1 MQMQYIRLW
10 LAAIS
15 ILAIA
20 VQPAAAEKRGTQ
32 QTAPEKRAIPPA
44 TAEKRT
50 AQPVQTERRVAL
62 VIGNSAYVNAGKLGN
77 PANDATDAAQAFQKF
92 GFNVILG
99 TDLKRA
105 AFQEKV
111 RAFSHAL
118 AKADTALFFYAGHG
132 LQVGGHNYLVPVDAK
147 LGNERDI
154 DFEAISLD
162 FILKQMEV
170 DRDGKSNIVFLD
182 ACRDN
187 PLSKNLARS
196 MGTRSAN
203 IGKGLAEV
211 QTGVGTFIS
220 YSTQPGNV
228 ALDGSGRNSPFTGAF
243 KKRVM
248 EPGRDLTAIM
258 IDVRKDVLAAT
269 GGQQVPWDHS
279 ALTAEFYFLPG
290 KGRIIPPAGPAP
302 AAADPSDARDMQA
315 AASAPAPATF
325 DDLDALAASQNW
337 AELHD
342 RLNEISPSSRN
353 AHWNELVE
361 QAAVGEL
368 AAQAIPGGS
377 AAERFAALER
387 YFPKFPSL
395 AKSEKFLSIRTKV
408 GLQAFARC
416 FDEGR
421 NDMKCRNDLERF
433 MHAAPP
439 SAELATGAGRL
450 IGVKF
455 NRQAATSFYAL
466 GVETPGGEAICS
478 NGDFQYDLIQSL
490 EMPPDYPEAKAARDV
505 ALKCWNA
512 VQPKLAANM
521 AKVVGDTY
529 YLHNACPALIQHG
542 TLKGLLEQRCLSAI
556 KQ

>member
-1 MQMQYIRLW
+1 MHYIRLW

-20 VQPAAAEKRGTQ
+20 VQPASAEKRGAQ
-32 QTAPEKRAIPPA
+32 QAAPEKRAIPPA
-44 TAEKRT
+44 GAEKRA
-50 AQPVQTERRVAL
+50 AQPAPAERRVAL
-62 VIGNSAYVNAGKLGN
+62 VIGNSAYANAGKLAN

-105 AFQEKV
+105 AFQDKI

-147 LGNERDI
+147 LGGERDI

-211 QTGVGTFIS
+211 QTGVGTFIA

-228 ALDGSGRNSPFTGAF
+228 ALDGQGRNSPFTGAF

-279 ALTAEFYFLPG
+279 ALTAEFYFVPG
-290 KGRIIPPAGPAP
+290 KGKVSPAAEPAP
-302 AAADPSDARDMQA
+302 LAGDQSDSREVAAAAPVQ
-315 AASAPAPATF
+315 APASF

-342 RLNEISPSSRN
+342 RLTEISPAARN

-361 QAAVGEL
+361 QAAIGEL

-377 AAERFAALER
+377 AEERFTALER

-395 AKSEKFLSIRTKV
+395 AKSEKFLSMRTKV
-408 GLQAFARC
+408 GLQAFTRC

-433 MHAAPP
+433 MHAAPAT
-439 SAELATGAGRL
+439 AELATGAGRL

-455 NRQAATSFYAL
+455 NRQVATSFYAL
-466 GVETPGGEAICS
+466 GVDTPGGQSICS

-490 EMPPDYPEAKAARDV
+490 EMPPNYPEAKAARD
-505 ALKCWNA
+505 AAAKCWDA
-512 VQPKLAANM
+512 VQASVAANV

-529 YLHNACPALIQHG
+529 YLQNACPALIENNA
-542 TLKGLLEQRCLSAI
+542 LKGLLEKRCLAAV
-556 KQ
+556 KR